1 MLLAVLLGAVIGL
14 LMGALGGG
22 GAILAVPALVFIFG
36 FEPQDATLGSLVVMV
51 AGTLSGIVNH
61 AKRGSVDIGKG
72 VLFGVLGIAGT
83 YGGRY
88 LAGGVDGSAL
98 MLTFAALLVVIASLM
113 IKNAVAGSR
122 VDSSDRSAGRFTGA
136 IKITLAALL
145 VGVLVGFFGM
155 GGGFIIV
162 PALTLLMG
170 LSMRRAVGTS
180 LVVIFINSVA
190 GLGAGFAQL
199 SQLDWGVL
207 SVIAGSAVLATLIGT
222 RIGAKV
228 PQKMLKLAFATL
240 LYLVAIYTAINSFL
254 AII

>member
-1 MLLAVLLGAVIGL
+1 M
-14 LMGALGGG
+14 
-22 GAILAVPALVFIFG
+22 
-36 FEPQDATLGSLVVMV
+36 
-51 AGTLSGIVNH
+51 
-61 AKRGSVDIGKG
+61 
-72 VLFGVLGIAGT
+72 
-83 YGGRY
+83 
-88 LAGGVDGSAL
+88 
-98 MLTFAALLVVIASLM
+98 
-113 IKNAVAGSR
+113 
-122 VDSSDRSAGRFTGA
+122 
-136 IKITLAALL
+136 
-145 VGVLVGFFGM
+145 
-155 GGGFIIV
+155 
-162 PALTLLMG
+162 
-170 LSMRRAVGTS
+170 GTS